1 MRVPAVE
8 RRQQLIEAAV
18 RLMSR
23 EGIEAATLRAIA
35 EEAGAPLSA
44 VHYCFRDKDELVHEA
59 VEFWLQQLVRI
70 AEDAAVEGG
79 LSETVTRFA
88 TDFWRTLEQDPPNV
102 LAQLEVVIWASRGE
116 AHRDLARSI
125 YARYEQALSDLIEK
139 ALSQAGEEA
148 RLPSGLLARG
158 ILAIIDSC
166 SLQYFAQPDSD
177 APRQLFETLIAS
189 LLRSA
194 DVRRAVPAR

>member
-1 MRVPAVE
+1 MRVPSVE

-23 EGIEAATLRAIA
+23 DGIEAATLRAIA

-70 AEDAAVEGG
+70 AEDAAVDGG
-79 LSETVTRFA
+79 LKTSITRF
-88 TDFWRTLEQDPPNV
+88 TTEFWQTLETDPPNV
-102 LAQLEVVIWASRGE
+102 LAQLEVVVWASRGE
-116 AHRDLARSI
+116 AHRPLARSI
-125 YARYEQALSDLIEK
+125 YTRYENALSALIEN
-139 ALSQAGEEA
+139 ALSQAEEES
-148 RLPSGLLARG
+148 RIPPELLARG

-166 SLQYFAQPDSD
+166 SLQYFSDPDSGS
-177 APRQLFETLIAS
+177 PRQLFHTLIDA
-189 LLRSA
+189 LLTA
-194 DVRRAVPAR
+194 AGVHTTAAA

>member
-1 MRVPAVE
+1 MRVPSVE

-23 EGIEAATLRAIA
+23 DGIEAATLRAIA

-70 AEDAAVEGG
+70 AADAATDGG
-79 LSETVTRFA
+79 LHATITRFA
-88 TDFWRTLEQDPPNV
+88 ADFWQTLESDPPNV
-102 LAQLEVVIWASRGE
+102 LAQLEVVVWASRGE
-116 AHRDLARSI
+116 AHLPLARSI
-125 YARYEQALSDLIEK
+125 YARYEAALSTLIQN
-139 ALSQAGEEA
+139 ALSQAGEESSI
-148 RLPSGLLARG
+148 PPELLARG

-166 SLQYFAQPDSD
+166 SLQYFSQPDSEL
-177 APRQLFETLIAS
+177 PRRLFNTLIDALLAS
-189 LLRSA
+189 AHADAAVSA
-194 DVRRAVPAR
+194 